1 MDDPTSVSGPGPTPD
16 PKRRTRWGRR
26 TNEAVGRL
34 SGRVDDQTGRASE
47 RAAQMLVLAVRVLRI
62 PSAIVLVA
70 AWPFIAVTAVMG
82 LLGEGAFRVVV
93 LVVALLMA
101 LVSGA
106 FAWRR
111 RQVQRAVEDP
121 VALATELGIMVSLS
135 GRVEETRGILEQLAG
150 GGGARMFSR
159 LRGAWRGV
167 TMPARWIQ
175 GVEDLPRAR
184 NFAPP
189 RIGWTVSLTIAAL
202 WLVPISMIA
211 AFFAV
216 VGGIAESL

>member
-1 MDDPTSVSGPGPTPD
+1 MTVPTPEPPPRPGPD

-62 PSAIVLVA
+62 PSFVVLVA
-70 AWPFIAVTAVMG
+70 PLPFIAVTAVMG
-82 LLGEGAFRVVV
+82 VAGEGAFRVVG
-93 LVVALLMA
+93 LVAALLMA
-101 LVSGA
+101 VVSGA

-111 RQVQRAVEDP
+111 RQVVRAVDDP
-121 VALATELGIMVSLS
+121 AVLATELAIMVSLS
-135 GRVEETRGILEQLAG
+135 GRVDETRGILEQLAG
-150 GGGARMFSR
+150 GGGARVFSR
-159 LRGAWRGV
+159 LRGAWRGA

-202 WLVPISMIA
+202 WLVPISMVVA
-211 AFFAV
+211 LLAV
-216 VGGIAESL
+216 VGGLAGSL